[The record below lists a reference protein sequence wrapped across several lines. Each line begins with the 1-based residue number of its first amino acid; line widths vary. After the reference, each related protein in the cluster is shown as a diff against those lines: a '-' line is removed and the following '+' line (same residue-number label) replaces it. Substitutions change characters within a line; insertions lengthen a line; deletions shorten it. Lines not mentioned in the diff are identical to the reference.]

1 MQSFVLLAQP
11 LERWS
16 LRSPETRT
24 AFPEI
29 THKLRRSKFIDSAQY
44 VADELAGERVA
55 PELIC
60 VVTAFAEW
68 HVPDGALV
76 LWQPTSL
83 CQRCAEF

>member
-1 MQSFVLLAQP
+1 MQSFVLLAQS

-16 LRSPETRT
+16 LRSPEPRT

-55 PELIC
+55 PDLFR
-60 VVTAFAEW
+60 VVTAFAECD
-68 HVPDGALV
+68 VPDGALM
-76 LWQPTSL
+76 L
-83 CQRCAEF
+83 